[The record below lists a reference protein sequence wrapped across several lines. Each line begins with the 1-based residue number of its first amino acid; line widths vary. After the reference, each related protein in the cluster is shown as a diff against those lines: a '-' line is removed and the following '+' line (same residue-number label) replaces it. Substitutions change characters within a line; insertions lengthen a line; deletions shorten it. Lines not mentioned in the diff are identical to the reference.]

1 MLMSKCSV
9 EVQTVSRVQEV
20 CMYVIFR
27 TLTTINSFTTSR
39 HVIYINLHIS
49 QAYPAVYLVE
59 VESSNSTKYVQLK
72 CVMRAL
78 L

>member
-1 MLMSKCSV
+1 MTTFLIDP
-9 EVQTVSRVQEV
+9 QLL

-49 QAYPAVYLVE
+49 QVYPAVYLVE
-59 VESSNSTKYVQLK
+59 VESSISTKYVLQK
-72 CVMRAL
+72 
-78 L
+78 